1 MHSKTKRVGSG
12 STALGLLST
21 SYLYVAIPTGTC
33 TTNAYKGEPPDPGIR
48 ALRGL
53 DVVYSTDGYTVC
65 EMSIFYVLLPALLL
79 LFGVGVLLLGYVY
92 EE

>member
-1 MHSKTKRVGSG
+1 MHPKTKRVGSR
-12 STALGLLST
+12 STALGLLSVG
-21 SYLYVAIPTGTC
+21 YLYVAIPAGTC
-33 TTNAYKGEPPDPGIR
+33 TTNAYEGEPPDPGIR

-65 EMSIFYVLLPALLL
+65 EMSLFYVLLPALLL
-79 LFGVGVLLLGYVY
+79 LFGVLLLGYVY